1 MLARVKSGALQGVDA
16 FIVEVE
22 VDLAF
27 GATAFIT
34 VGLPEIAVKESIFR
48 VKAAVKNSGY
58 PFPSGRV
65 TINLAPADVRKD
77 GTGFDLPAALGIL
90 CAQGIVPQDGLEKHL
105 LFGELSLDGRLK
117 PTRGVLSMA
126 LAARDA
132 GLALVIPPA
141 NVREAGV
148 VAGLDLYPVETLSQV
163 VEFLSGRLNL
173 LPAPPPP
180 PEVQNPEPRF
190 EVDFREVRGQEPV
203 KRALLVAAAGGHNV
217 LMVGPPGAGK
227 TMLAQRLPS
236 ILPPLSFEE
245 ALETSKI
252 YSIIGRLPAGQ
263 ALITARPFRS
273 PHHTI
278 SDAGL
283 IGGGTTPRPGE
294 VSLAHHGVLFLDE
307 LPEFRRSTL
316 EVLRQPLEEGRVT
329 ISRALTSLTYPG
341 RFMLVAA
348 MNPCPCGFFGDPRQP
363 CSCTPKQIHQ
373 YRAKISGPLLD
384 RIDIQI
390 QVPAVKFQDL
400 ADQESGDS
408 SPALRDRV
416 VRTREIQGRR
426 FAKSSGVFANAH
438 MTPRMLRQHC
448 PLDQASQ
455 RLLEAA
461 MERLGFSARAFHRIL
476 KIARTIADLEAA
488 PALAPAYVAE
498 AIQYRTLDR
507 NLSLTYAYA
516 AKETSVKY
524 LRELIEP
531 YRK

>member
-1 MLARVKSGALQGVDA
+1 
-16 FIVEVE
+16 
-22 VDLAF
+22 
-27 GATAFIT
+27 
-34 VGLPEIAVKESIFR
+34 VKESTFR

-90 CAQGIVPQDGLEKHL
+90 CAQGLVPQEGLEKYL

-132 GLALVIPPA
+132 GLALIIPPA
-141 NVREAGV
+141 NLREAGV

-163 VEFLSGRLNL
+163 VEFLSRRLDL
-173 LPAPPPP
+173 IPAPPPP
-180 PEVQNPEPRF
+180 PEVQNPEPHF

-203 KRALLVAAAGGHNV
+203 KRALLVAAAGSHNV

-236 ILPPLSFEE
+236 ILPPLGFEE

-252 YSIIGRLPAGQ
+252 YSILGRLPSGQ
-263 ALITARPFRS
+263 ALITARPFRA

-283 IGGGTTPRPGE
+283 IGGGTLPRPGE

-329 ISRALTSLTYPG
+329 ISRALSSLTYPG

-348 MNPCPCGFFGDPRQP
+348 MNPYPCGFFGDLRQV

-373 YRAKISGPLLD
+373 NRAKISGPLLD

-400 ADQESGDS
+400 ADKESGDS
-408 SPALRDRV
+408 SATLRDKV
-416 VRTREIQGRR
+416 VRTREIQRQR
-426 FAKSSGVFANAH
+426 FARSGVFANAH
-438 MTPRMLRQHC
+438 MTPRMLRTHC
-448 PLDQASQ
+448 PLDEASQ
-455 RLLEAA
+455 KLLEAA

-488 PALAPAYVAE
+488 PALAPAHVAE
-498 AIQYRTLDR
+498 AIQYRTMDR
-507 NLSLTYAYA
+507 NLSLVTNYA
-516 AKETSVKY
+516 AKEASVNY